1 MKQFFTV
8 FRFEFKNFAKNK
20 VFIAITLLAI
30 LLLGGVLFFP
40 RVKEAFSS
48 GTQTEEPGQEQE
60 IVALADSSGANA
72 QESLAFFSA
81 ALPQYEWKLTDA
93 DTGALK
99 AKVEDGSYRFA
110 LILQSPLKYQYIVAN
125 ISMTDTVSNEL
136 DELIVT
142 KYRADTMQKLG
153 LSSQESQQLLSAQ
166 AQGETITLGKD
177 QMKGHRLQ
185 MLRMEKNL
193 TQEQMGEKLNLS
205 TSAYCKIEYG
215 ETDLT
220 LTRLNKIAE
229 VLNMSALELFN
240 KIDGNVY
247 VNNSGTIGTN
257 IGVAKDCSSVHIE
270 AADDLRELIKANSR
284 LLDMLYKRIELLENK
299 VLL

>member
-1 MKQFFTV
+1 METDLK
-8 FRFEFKNFAKNK
+8 K
-20 VFIAITLLAI
+20 
-30 LLLGGVLFFP
+30 
-40 RVKEAFSS
+40 
-48 GTQTEEPGQEQE
+48 
-60 IVALADSSGANA
+60 IV
-72 QESLAFFSA
+72 
-81 ALPQYEWKLTDA
+81 
-93 DTGALK
+93 
-99 AKVEDGSYRFA
+99 
-110 LILQSPLKYQYIVAN
+110 
-125 ISMTDTVSNEL
+125 
-136 DELIVT
+136 
-142 KYRADTMQKLG
+142 
-153 LSSQESQQLLSAQ
+153 
-166 AQGETITLGKD
+166 
-177 QMKGHRLQ
+177 GHRLQ

-247 VNNSGTIGTN
+247 VNNSGTIG
-257 IGVAKDCSSVHIE
+257 VAKDCSSVHIE